1 MHLSEENE
9 RYPLVVGHHLPVVG
23 VVFGNGLVPRQVVG
37 VLDPAVARHE
47 LGVRAGEVDR
57 CPARDR
63 VPHVLTQQQQ
73 QDFPWKSQ
81 SE

>member
-1 MHLSEENE
+1 M
-9 RYPLVVGHHLPVVG
+9 
-23 VVFGNGLVPRQVVG
+23 PRQVVG

-63 VPHVLTQQQQ
+63 LVQVEHLLDIEANIQVNSNYLVYR
-73 QDFPWKSQ
+73 
-81 SE
+81 